1 VASLTVEGEPT
12 PVSVAPPAER
22 HGLTDSE
29 YELVRDALGREPN
42 PVELGM
48 FGAMWSEHCAYKHS
62 RPLLSGL
69 PSGGERVLV
78 GPGENAGALDIGD
91 GLAVVFKVESHNH
104 PSAVEP
110 YQGAATGVGGIIRDI
125 FTMGARPIALLNS
138 LRFGPLDPSEDAGGR
153 TDAAAATRNRYLL
166 GGVVSG
172 IAGYGNCIGIPD
184 VGGEIAFDASYN
196 GNPLVNAMCV
206 GLARHDE
213 ITLARAAGPG
223 NALLLV
229 GASTGRDG
237 IQGASFASASLGEDR
252 EQRRPAVQVGN
263 PFLEKLLMEAC
274 LELSGSEAVV
284 AMQDL
289 GAAGLTC
296 ALAELSARGGC
307 GAAVELELVPRREPG
322 MTPYEVLLSESQER
336 MLLVVRAGDELAVQ
350 AVFAR
355 YDLHAVVIGRVIAEP
370 VVRAL
375 AGGIPVCE
383 VPGRALSDE
392 APRYVPPAAPPADLA
407 PRRAER
413 LDDLAAEPATAE
425 TLLELL
431 ASPNARSRKPVWHQ
445 YDHMNGTNTLV
456 GPGAGDAALL
466 RIKGTRRALALSL
479 DGPGR
484 LGALDPRLAGGAAVL
499 EGALNVACSGAV
511 PIGITNCLNFASPE
525 RPDGYWQL
533 AEAVAGMAEACRAL
547 GLPIVSG
554 NVSLYNETPEG
565 PILPTPVIGTV
576 GLLEDRARAIPMRWR
591 AGDEIWLL
599 GAPAWD
605 AAALA
610 ASELAWRRGRF
621 GGEPLLELEAGV
633 RLVGLLPALAEDGLL
648 AGAHDLSVGGLGV
661 ALARLAIA
669 SGIGGSVQL
678 PPEATPHPAA
688 SLFGERPG
696 RVIVAVAPDSTGGV
710 EPAAAAR
717 GVAAVRLGAAG
728 GDALEIGLADARLRL
743 ALDRLSAAWSTPFS
757 GPLD

>member
-1 VASLTVEGEPT
+1 VTIAAPT
-12 PVSVAPPAER
+12 ER
-22 HGLTDSE
+22 HGLTHSE
-29 YELVRDALGREPN
+29 YELVVAALGREPN
-42 PVELGM
+42 AVELGM

-62 RPLLSGL
+62 RPLLGSL
-69 PSGGERVLV
+69 PTRGDRVLV
-78 GPGENAGALDIGD
+78 GPGENAGAIDIGD

-138 LRFGPLDPSEDAGGR
+138 LRFGPLDPTEDATGG

-166 GGVVSG
+166 GGVVAG

-184 VGGEIAFDASYN
+184 VGGEIGFDATYN

-206 GLARHDE
+206 GVARHHE

-237 IQGASFASASLGEDR
+237 IQGASFASATLGENRD
-252 EQRRPAVQVGN
+252 ERRPAVQVGN

-307 GAAVELELVPRREPG
+307 GAEVELDLVPRRETG
-322 MTPYEVLLSESQER
+322 MSPYELLLSESQER
-336 MLLVVRAGDELAVQ
+336 MLLVVRAGREAEVQ
-350 AVFAR
+350 AVFER
-355 YDLHAVVIGRVIAEP
+355 YELHAVTIGRVIAEP
-370 VVRAL
+370 MVRAR
-375 AGGIPVCE
+375 AGGQLVCE
-383 VPGRALSDE
+383 VPGRALTDD
-392 APRYVPPAAPPADLA
+392 APRYIPPAAPSVDLVA
-407 PRRAER
+407 RRAEQ
-413 LDDLAAEPATAE
+413 LDDLAVVSPSGS

-431 ASPNARSRKPVWHQ
+431 ASPNARSRRPIWRR

-466 RIKGTRRALALSL
+466 RIKGTAAAIALSL

-484 LGALDPRLAGGAAVL
+484 IGALDPHLAGAAAVV
-499 EGALNVACSGAV
+499 EGALNVACSGAT
-511 PIGITNCLNFASPE
+511 PIGITNCLNFGSPE
-525 RPDGYWQL
+525 QPAGYWQL
-533 AEAVAGMAEACRAL
+533 SEAVAGMAEACRTL
-547 GLPIVSG
+547 GVPIVSG
-554 NVSLYNETPEG
+554 NVSLYNETPDG
-565 PILPTPVIGTV
+565 PILPTPVVGTV
-576 GLLEDRARAIPMRWR
+576 GLLRDRSRAVPMRWGSGN
-591 AGDEIWLL
+591 AIWLL

-605 AAALA
+605 AAALS

-621 GGEPLLELEAGV
+621 GGEPLLDVAAAA
-633 RLVGLLPALAEDGLL
+633 RLVSLLGQLAASRLV
-648 AGAHDLSVGGLGV
+648 AGAHDTSVGGLGV

-669 SGIGGSVQL
+669 SSLGAEITL
-678 PPEATPHPAA
+678 PSEAGVLPTA
-688 SLFGERPG
+688 SLFGERGG
-696 RVIVAVAPDSTGGV
+696 RVLLAVRPGAEAALV
-710 EPAAAAR
+710 AAAADAD
-717 GVAAVRLGAAG
+717 VAACRLGVAG
-728 GDALEIGLADARLRL
+728 GDRLEIGAGKARLAFSLEQLR
-743 ALDRLSAAWSTPFS
+743 AAWSSPF
-757 GPLD
+757 